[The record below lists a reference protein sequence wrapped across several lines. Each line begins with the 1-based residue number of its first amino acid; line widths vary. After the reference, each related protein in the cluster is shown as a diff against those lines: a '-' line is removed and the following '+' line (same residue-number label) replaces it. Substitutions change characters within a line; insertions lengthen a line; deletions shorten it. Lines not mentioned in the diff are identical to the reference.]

1 MEERR
6 IIAERIK
13 KKAEHKQSDG
23 YANWLAGKTRERE
36 FKTTIGEND
45 LMDDWSLKPAE
56 FPHLPPGTGNGTNN
70 QETPASASSD
80 TQKHGTKRGSEHIGK
95 TGFSPEPK
103 IHQSSTPS
111 ASASGGQVENPPPN
125 PLEEKDVTDNSP

>member
-23 YANWLAGKTRERE
+23 YANWLAGKTHERE
-36 FKTTIGEND
+36 FKTTIGEKD

-56 FPHLPPGTGNGTNN
+56 FPHLAPGTGNGTNN

-80 TQKHGTKRGSEHIGK
+80 TLKQGTKRGSEHLGK
-95 TGFSPEPK
+95 TGSSPDPK
-103 IHQSSTPS
+103 IHQPSTPS
-111 ASASGGQVENPPPN
+111 APASGRQDENPPN